1 MTTNIA
7 DQDQTERLLK
17 QIHEAMARRTPLRI
31 RGGDSKRHLGRPVDA
46 DELDTRDHTGV
57 VRYDP
62 TELVITVR
70 AGTRLQD
77 LNNLLR
83 ANDQHLPPEAPDY
96 SGVATVGGMVAA
108 AVAGPR
114 RPWAG
119 SVRDFVLGCRVI
131 SAQGKHLRF
140 GGDVMKNVAGYD
152 FSRLLAGSHGCLG
165 VITEVSL
172 KVLPL
177 PRASQSL
184 CLDVDADSALRLLAQ
199 WKREN
204 LPISGA
210 CHWDNRLHIRLE
222 GGRASVE
229 AACARLNATPI
240 SDQVWEDL
248 REHRLPFF
256 QTPRTLW
263 RLSVP
268 ATTALADFPGD
279 VLLDWGGAQR
289 WVKSD
294 APAREIRRIAAALR
308 GHATCYTP
316 GVDDNPF
323 EPLPPEILRLHQ
335 RLKAQLDPARLF
347 NPGRMYA
354 EI

>member
-1 MTTNIA
+1 MSGAIA
-7 DQDQTERLLK
+7 PHDDTARLLD
-17 QIHEAMARRTPLRI
+17 QVCNAMECGQALRI
-31 RGGDSKRHLGRPVDA
+31 RGGDSKAFLGRRVQA
-46 DELDTRDHTGV
+46 GELDTRAHTGIV
-57 VRYDP
+57 HYDP
-62 TELVITVR
+62 TELVVTVR
-70 AGTRLQD
+70 AGTLLSE
-77 LNNLLR
+77 LNALL
-83 ANDQHLPPEAPDY
+83 ASEGQNLPPEPPDF
-96 SGVATVGGMVAA
+96 GGRATVGGMVAS

-114 RPWAG
+114 RPWSG
-119 SVRDFVLGCRVI
+119 SVRDFVLGARVI
-131 SAQGKHLRF
+131 TGQGKHLRF
-140 GGDVMKNVAGYD
+140 GGEVMKNVAGYD

-323 EPLPPEILRLHQ
+323 DPLRPEILRLLL

>member
-1 MTTNIA
+1 MTELPDNDYTG
-7 DQDQTERLLK
+7 QLLEQVHK
-17 QIHEAMARRTPLRI
+17 AMNRRTALRI
-31 RGGDSKRHLGRPVDA
+31 RGGDTKRHLGRNVDA
-46 DELDTRDHTGV
+46 DELDTRNHTGII
-57 VRYDP
+57 RYDP
-62 TELVITVR
+62 AELVVTVR
-70 AGTRLQD
+70 AGTRLHD
-77 LNNLLR
+77 LNQLLR
-83 ANDQHLPPEAPDY
+83 KHGQHLPPEAPDY
-96 SGVATVGGMVAA
+96 SGMATVGGMVAS

-114 RPWAG
+114 RPWSG

-131 SAQGKHLRF
+131 SAKGKHLRF
-140 GGDVMKNVAGYD
+140 GGEVMKNVAGYD
-152 FSRLLAGSHGCLG
+152 VSRLLAGSYGCLG
-165 VITEVSL
+165 VLTEISL

-184 CLDVDADSALRLLAQ
+184 QMTADAESALTLLAQ

-210 CHWDNRLHIRLE
+210 CHWDNVLHIRLE

-229 AACARLNATPI
+229 AACARIDATPV
-240 SDQVWEDL
+240 SDKIWEDL

-256 QTPRTLW
+256 QTAAPLW

-268 ATTALADFPGD
+268 ANAPLVCLPGD
-279 VLLDWGGAQR
+279 ALLDWGGAQR
-289 WVKSD
+289 WLKTD
-294 APAREIRRIAAALR
+294 ASAGEIRDLARSLR

-316 GVDDNPF
+316 GITDDPF
-323 EPLPPEILRLHQ
+323 EPLQPEILRLHQ
-335 RLKAQLDPARLF
+335 RLKANLDPAGMF